1 MVSVHILRITRLNNI
16 HFDKYISNV
25 NFFST
30 FMRFAI
36 DDRNHKLQ
44 VHITKCTGRHVKMI
58 LFKFPGFFSF
68 RTFAFLNNLRGGFN
82 HTSCQK
88 SQKT

>member
-1 MVSVHILRITRLNNI
+1 
-16 HFDKYISNV
+16 
-25 NFFST
+25 
-30 FMRFAI
+30 MRFAI

-68 RTFAFLNNLRGGFN
+68 RTFAFLNTVILEVDLTTHPAKNLKRHKNNEVSSPHLNEKKFEPKL
-82 HTSCQK
+82 SFFK
-88 SQKT
+88 